1 MSKRY
6 ANTVKKML
14 EFAAGRE
21 LVMWGSDALTH
32 YIYEDILK
40 FPGGGGIKFLI
51 SVKQGGKEL
60 RGVFFNKK
68 MQIFVENN
76 ERN

>member
-40 FPGGGGIKFLI
+40 FPGGG
-51 SVKQGGKEL
+51 EL
-60 RGVFFNKK
+60 N
-68 MQIFVENN
+68 I
-76 ERN
+76 

>member
-40 FPGGGGIKFLI
+40 FPGGGGELNI
-51 SVKQGGKEL
+51 S
-60 RGVFFNKK
+60 
-68 MQIFVENN
+68 
-76 ERN
+76 

>member
-21 LVMWGSDALTH
+21 LVMWGRDALTQ

-40 FPGGGGIKFLI
+40 FPGGGELNI
-51 SVKQGGKEL
+51 S
-60 RGVFFNKK
+60 
-68 MQIFVENN
+68 
-76 ERN
+76 

>member
-40 FPGGGGIKFLI
+40 FPGGGGGIKYFI
-51 SVKQGGKEL
+51 DDMQVCKEY
-60 RGVFFNKK
+60 RGLSYKK
-68 MQIFVENN
+68 
-76 ERN
+76 